1 MIFEHTLISSECER
15 ALIQEI
21 SEIGDNEYYLSA
33 SGPPYGNIERAKRG
47 RKRILEN
54 IEKLEL
60 LKEQIKCLASRSLVL
75 EQITSH
81 TQAIHEIDNV
91 WKLNNE
97 TNKDNDY

>member
-1 MIFEHTLISSECER
+1 MIFEHTLIQSECER

-21 SEIGDNEYYLSA
+21 SESGDNEYYLSA
-33 SGPPYGNIERAKRG
+33 SGSPYGNIERAKRG

-60 LKEQIKCLASRSLVL
+60 LKEQIKCLACHSIVL

-81 TQAIHEIDNV
+81 TRAISEIDNA
-91 WKLNNE
+91 WKLDNE
-97 TNKDNDY
+97 TKK